1 MVKLTKND
9 VQKTRNGRIKIE
21 QKLLKAGVLFCLLIF
36 IKLVF
41 REINIVCIGVLSLP
55 IVKTNSLNLLV
66 VSL

>member
-55 IVKTNSLNLLV
+55 VVKTNSLNLLV